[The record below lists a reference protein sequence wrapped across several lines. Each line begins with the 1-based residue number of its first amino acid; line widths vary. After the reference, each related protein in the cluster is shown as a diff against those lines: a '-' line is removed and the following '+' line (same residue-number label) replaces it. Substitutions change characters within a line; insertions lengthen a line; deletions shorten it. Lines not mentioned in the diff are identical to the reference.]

1 MVTFNEFST
10 VPSLLRNVV
19 ENIHKPE
26 ETFIIHKK
34 HAEWENI
41 SYKQTL
47 DKADAV
53 SAFFLEKRIV
63 KGDRM
68 GLMIENGPDYVYY
81 DQGIQQIGAINVSIY
96 PTLSEQEVAY
106 IINDSGI
113 KVILV
118 GNTFLYKKILKI
130 AGNCRA
136 LQYVIPAFAD
146 YDKITVPEGSEIK
159 VISFEQVL
167 TYGAELVPQYQNKI
181 DEERA
186 RVMPYDVSSL
196 IYTSGTTGIPK
207 GVMLTHRNFVE
218 NVKVCLEQIP
228 VIDETDLFLSF
239 LPLSH
244 VFERTATYH
253 VCCAQGCKIAFAQ
266 SLELLAKNMGEVRPT
281 VMNCVPRLLERIH
294 DKAIKS
300 GTADGGLKAKIFLWS
315 LEKGQSYRRKI
326 EAGKS
331 AGLILSAEKAIAEK
345 LVFSK
350 IKEKTGGRLK
360 FMISGGAALPK
371 NVGEFFGNLGIIILE
386 GFGLTETSPVM
397 SVTEFHRQ
405 VYGTVG
411 RVIPGIEVAI
421 QDVETKE
428 IINIQTH
435 HTFNEEFECA
445 EGEII
450 VRGHCVMKGYF
461 NKPAETAEA
470 IDRDNWF
477 HTGDIGRFFKGNLQI
492 TDRLKN
498 MIVNAYGK
506 NVYPTPVENIYL
518 KSLKIDQIFL
528 IGDKREYLTALLVPN
543 RENLQEK
550 FNLPDAFFEKPDV
563 FITEPEIIEWVAE
576 DIKRLSTELAK
587 FERIK
592 NFKLKRN
599 PFSMDEGEI
608 TPTMKIKRKVVE
620 KKYTESINEL
630 YQETVEAD

>member
-1 MVTFNEFST
+1 MKVTFNEFST

-19 ENIHKPE
+19 EHIHKPE
-26 ETFIIHKK
+26 ETFLIHKK
-34 HAEWENI
+34 GAEWEEI
-41 SYKQTL
+41 SFKDTL
-47 DKADAV
+47 SRADSV
-53 SAFFLEKRIV
+53 SAFFLEKGIA
-63 KGDRM
+63 KGDRL
-68 GLMIENGPDYVYY
+68 GLMIENSPEYVYY

-96 PTLSEQEVAY
+96 PTLSEHEVAY

-113 KVILV
+113 KALLI
-118 GNTFLYKKILKI
+118 GNPFLFKKVVKI
-130 AGNCRA
+130 AANCSE
-136 LQYVIPAFAD
+136 LLYIIPTFIDFEKIPIPADVRVEIIPFKTLLNKTVSESEQKQINQRRREVLPAD
-146 YDKITVPEGSEIK
+146 I
-159 VISFEQVL
+159 
-167 TYGAELVPQYQNKI
+167 
-181 DEERA
+181 
-186 RVMPYDVSSL
+186 SSL
-196 IYTSGTTGIPK
+196 IYTSGTTGTPK
-207 GVMLTHRNFVE
+207 GVMLTHNNFVE
-218 NVKVCLEQIP
+218 NVNVCLQQIP
-228 VIDETDLFLSF
+228 VIDETETFLSF

-281 VMNCVPRLLERIH
+281 IMSCVPRLLERIH

-300 GTADGGLKAKIFLWS
+300 GTAAGGVKANIFNWA
-315 LEKGQSYRRKI
+315 LETGKNYREVK

-331 AGLILSAEKAIAEK
+331 VGLILGAKKAVAEK

-360 FMISGGAALPK
+360 FMLSGGAALPR
-371 NVGEFFGNLGIIILE
+371 NVGEFFGDLGIKVLE

-397 SVTEFHRQ
+397 AVTEYHRQ

-411 RVIPGIEVAI
+411 RIIPGIEVAI

-428 IINIQTH
+428 MITIQTH
-435 HTFNEEFECA
+435 HTFKEDFECA

-470 IDRDNWF
+470 IDKDRWF
-477 HTGDIGRFFKGNLQI
+477 HTGDIGRYYKGNLQI

-518 KSLKIDQIFL
+518 KSPKIDQLFL
-528 IGDKREYLTALLVPN
+528 IGDKREYITAIIIPN
-543 RENLQEK
+543 RETLQET
-550 FNLPDAFFEKPDV
+550 FNLKESFFQEEAPFIDNPEIKEWFEK
-563 FITEPEIIEWVAE
+563 
-576 DIKRLSTELAK
+576 DIKKISNELAK

-592 NFKLKRN
+592 NFIIKRN
-599 PFSMDEGEI
+599 PFDIDEGEI
-608 TPTMKIKRKVVE
+608 TPTMKVKRRVVE
-620 KKYTESINEL
+620 KKYVEAINAM
-630 YQETVEAD
+630 YQEAVEAD